1 LNEVSVELRFI
12 ARDLKK
18 LDQASAEVLVA
29 AVMQDERPPRG
40 VAGLV
45 DWRLCGQLSRLIK
58 SGFFTGEL
66 GELLILPSKP
76 ALPFDKALFIGC
88 GLRADFDERAYL
100 AAVAKIISVLKDLKA
115 GQALI
120 ELPGRHLNVIPSARA
135 LDLLLDLVGQDSV
148 EQSSRSIWTLIDAP
162 EVQKVLNER
171 RMRERRSTA

>member
-1 LNEVSVELRFI
+1 MELRFI

-18 LDQASAEVLVA
+18 LDQSSAEVLVA

-58 SGFFTGEL
+58 TGFFTGEL

-88 GLRADFDERAYL
+88 GLRADFDERAYV
-100 AAVAKIISVLKDLKA
+100 AALTKVISVLQGLKA
-115 GQALI
+115 GQALV

-135 LDLLLDLVGQDSV
+135 LDLLLDLVAQQTPTDQSPRSV
-148 EQSSRSIWTLIDAP
+148 WTLIDSP
-162 EVQKVLNER
+162 EVQKVLSER
-171 RMRERRSTA
+171 RMRERRTTT

>member
-1 LNEVSVELRFI
+1 VIVELRFI

-58 SGFFTGEL
+58 SGFFNGEL
-66 GELLILPSKP
+66 GEMLILPSKP
-76 ALPFDKALFIGC
+76 ALPFDKVLLVGC
-88 GLRADFDERAYL
+88 GAREQFDERAYV
-100 AAVAKIISVLKDLKA
+100 AAVTKVISALQDLKA
-115 GQALI
+115 GQALV

-135 LDLLLDLVGQDSV
+135 LDLLLELVGQENSAEQNLRSV
-148 EQSSRSIWTLIDAP
+148 WTLIDAP
-162 EVQKVLNER
+162 EVQKVLSER
-171 RMRERRSTA
+171 RMRERRTTV